1 MPGGFFENLLRKF
14 RGGTPD
20 LNEIEEALLRA
31 ELGVA
36 VTTRIVEALRKLPAE
51 SPPSALIESARAL
64 VREVFNGGTAPDL
77 SPFPD
82 RPHVILI
89 TGVNGVGKT
98 SCVAKIAH
106 RLRAQHHSVMLAAA
120 DTFRAGAIEQIAV
133 WADRLGVPFAASK
146 YGADPAAVCF
156 DAWQSARRKQIQY
169 LLCDT
174 AGRLHT
180 KDNLMQQLAKV
191 VRALA
196 RNDATAPHTSF
207 LVVDGGTG
215 GNAVVQAREFKAA
228 IPLSGIIMTKLD
240 GSGRGGALVGIK
252 EATGLDPAF
261 ITTGEALDQMQP
273 FNADRFISELL

>member
-1 MPGGFFENLLRKF
+1 MPARFLENLIRKF
-14 RGGTPD
+14 RGAPPD
-20 LNEIEEALLRA
+20 LDEIEEALLRA

-36 VTTRIVEALRKLPAE
+36 VTTRIVDALRKLPAD
-51 SPPSALIESARAL
+51 SPPSALIDKARGV
-64 VREVFNGGTAPDL
+64 VREVFSNTVAPKL

-98 SCVAKIAH
+98 SCIAKLAH
-106 RLRAQHHSVMLAAA
+106 RLRTQQYSVMIAAA
-120 DTFRAGAIEQIAV
+120 DTFRAGAIEQLAI
-133 WADRLGVPFAASK
+133 WADRLAVTLAASK
-146 YGADPAAVCF
+146 YGADPASVCF
-156 DAWQSARRKQIQY
+156 DAWQTAQRQQIQF

-196 RNDATAPHTSF
+196 RNDTTAPHNSF

-215 GNAVVQAREFKAA
+215 SNAVIQARQFKAA

-252 EATGLDPAF
+252 EATGLNPVF
-261 ITTGEALDQMQP
+261 ITTGEAVDQMQP
-273 FNADRFISELL
+273 FAVDKFVSELL